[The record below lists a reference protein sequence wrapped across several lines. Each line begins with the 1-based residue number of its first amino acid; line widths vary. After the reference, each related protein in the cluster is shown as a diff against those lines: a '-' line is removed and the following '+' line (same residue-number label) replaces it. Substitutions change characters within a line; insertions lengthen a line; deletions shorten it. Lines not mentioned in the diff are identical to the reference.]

1 MSWQSDVIES
11 IRLMTVDGDRLELP
25 AKKIDNYSAVRRVL
39 LKAGGVYKKGG
50 FVFDEADPAEIQA
63 RLIGGE
69 VVNDKKKFQEFFTP
83 PEVADLLIR
92 EARIEDHTRVLEP
105 SAGQGALARL
115 IEARYK
121 VTVECVELQARNADV
136 LESKGLS
143 VVQGDFLKLH
153 PSHLGGLF
161 DRIVANPP
169 FSNNQ
174 DIEHVRHMADFLAES
189 GRLVSLMPLSCRTG
203 GQRKQVVF
211 RDWLDEVDA
220 EISWVPEGMFRQ
232 SGTLVPTCAV
242 CIDRSW

>member
-1 MSWQSDVIES
+1 MRLPNDVIES
-11 IRLMTVDGDRLELP
+11 IRLMAVDGNRLELP

-39 LKAGGVYKKGG
+39 LKAGGVYKKNG
-50 FVFDEADPAEIQA
+50 FVFADPAEIQA
-63 RLIGGE
+63 RLTCGE

-121 VTVECVELQARNADV
+121 VTVECVELQAKNTDV
-136 LESKGLS
+136 LESKGLH

-153 PSHLGGLF
+153 PAHLGGSF

-174 DIEHVRHMADFLAES
+174 DIDHVTHMADFLAEG
-189 GRLVSLMPLSCRTG
+189 GRLVSLMSMNWCAG
-203 GQRKQVVF
+203 SQRKQIAF
-211 RDWLDEVDA
+211 RYRLDALGA
-220 EISWVPEGMFRQ
+220 EITQVPEGMFKQ
-232 SGTLVPTCAV
+232 SGTMVPTCV
-242 CIDRSW
+242 VRIDRSW